1 MAFTKVT
8 TDGIADSAVST
19 AKIGANAVDTSK
31 IGADVIVADDIAANA
46 ITVAEISDG
55 AVTHAKLHNTMD
67 LSSKTVTLPALAGP
81 VTVSNSS
88 YPQLQLNSGVKNYHI
103 FNDTG
108 GNDFYIK
115 NATDNINGFI
125 LTHEGYPL
133 TSYRPAFFADE
144 GQSTISSA
152 SSVKYTAAWNTG
164 NHYSVS
170 TGRFTAPVA
179 GKYMFWCSIQAH
191 ATTHQTYT
199 SITAR
204 KNGTQYGP
212 SEFVQT
218 WAGGADHTSTT
229 GSVLVDMAAND
240 WFDFHASRGLRGI
253 QGCMYGFLVG

>member
-1 MAFTKVT
+1 MSNARNLANLLNSDT
-8 TDGIADSAVST
+8 TITSADIADGTVATADIQDLAVST
-19 AKIGANAVDTSK
+19 GKI
-31 IGADVIVADDIAANA
+31 ADG
-46 ITVAEISDG
+46 T
-55 AVTHAKLHNTMD
+55 VTHAKLHNTMD

-133 TSYRPAFFADE
+133 TGNRPAFFADE

-152 SSVKYTAAWNTG
+152 SVVKYTPAWNTG

-191 ATTHQTYT
+191 GTTHQTYT

-229 GSVLVDMAAND
+229 GSVLVDMAVND
-240 WFDFHASRGLRGI
+240 YFDFHAQRGLRGI